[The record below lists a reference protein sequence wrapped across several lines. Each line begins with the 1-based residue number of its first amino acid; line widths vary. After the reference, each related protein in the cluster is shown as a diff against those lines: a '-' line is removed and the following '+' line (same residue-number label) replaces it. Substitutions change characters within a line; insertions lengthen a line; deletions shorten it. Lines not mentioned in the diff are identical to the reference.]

1 MNLANA
7 KVGQLLIPVDD
18 FEKGVAFYRDI
29 LGLPFLFAAPPHMA
43 FFDCGGVR
51 LLVGVTPP
59 GQKPQ
64 RGSAIYFQVPDI
76 HAVFSSLEH
85 NGVRF
90 LAELRVVNRTPNSE
104 LWLAEFTDPD
114 ANQLALMCEVVPG
127 DTSLPQGYPEPTWH
141 IHRAEVLLRRR
152 LLPSFLMRVSG

>member
-1 MNLANA
+1 MNLSNA

-29 LGLPFLFAAPPHMA
+29 LGLPFLFAAPPQMA
-43 FFDCGGVR
+43 FFNCGGVR

-76 HAVFSSLEH
+76 HAVFSSLKH
-85 NGVRF
+85 SGVRF
-90 LAELRVVNRTPNSE
+90 LAEPHVVNRTPQSE

-114 ANQLALMCEVVPG
+114 ANQLALMSEVAPG
-127 DTSLPQGYPEPTWH
+127 DASSRQG
-141 IHRAEVLLRRR
+141 
-152 LLPSFLMRVSG
+152 